1 MGESYEIKNGKHFK
15 RTCIIYSDVY
25 KEISL
30 FSVLP
35 DLAAAGLT
43 VCVH

>member
-1 MGESYEIKNGKHFK
+1 MGESYEIKNGKQFK
-15 RTCIIYSDVY
+15 RIYSDVY
-25 KEISL
+25 KEISS

-35 DLAAAGLT
+35 ELAAAGLT